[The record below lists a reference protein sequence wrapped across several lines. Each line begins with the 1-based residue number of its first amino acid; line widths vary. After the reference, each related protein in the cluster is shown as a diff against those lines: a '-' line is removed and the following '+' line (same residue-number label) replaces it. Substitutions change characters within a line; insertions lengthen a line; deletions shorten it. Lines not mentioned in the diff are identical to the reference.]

1 MQHTFWSS
9 QNSHYSLTECPLKPM
24 GTITF
29 NLPPMNWTLTHYIS
43 SGNPQ
48 SLFLLAGTSVTCS
61 HVTFPK
67 SYQLWQLNRALL
79 KWEAKSISLT
89 KGKMLNKIF
98 KFLPLQTECF
108 QPGQEREP
116 GVPSTLQLFVCMCS
130 QQRGATVPTSS
141 MDTSHLTSH
150 ISHTNSSQTSRA
162 PEVDLLVSKCPFL
175 MAISLY
181 SENMKAF
188 CISPSIS
195 NSLIYWLNIFGLR
208 NLVTDNGVST

>member
-29 NLPPMNWTLTHYIS
+29 NLLPMNWTLTHYIS

-48 SLFLLAGTSVTCS
+48 SLFLLAGTCVTCS

-108 QPGQEREP
+108 QPGQEREL

-150 ISHTNSSQTSRA
+150 TPIPAKLLGLQK
-162 PEVDLLVSKCPFL
+162 LVSWSQNAHSWWQFHFIQKTWRLSVYHLPFL
-175 MAISLY
+175 THWFI
-181 SENMKAF
+181 
-188 CISPSIS
+188 
-195 NSLIYWLNIFGLR
+195 
-208 NLVTDNGVST
+208 D